1 MSVFSGT
8 IPLFF
13 RTQRSVGEE
22 ETGQNYGAAKTIEG
36 DAVEDRSPTSGSG
49 SAEPAE
55 THSLR
60 T

>member
-1 MSVFSGT
+1 M
-8 IPLFF
+8 PLFF